1 MRPVGRLAVGALF
14 AVAALTVGDLSAGEK
29 GKGKVKVGDP
39 APAFQAVDAQGKP
52 WKSGRSRRQKRRRPL
67 VLPRRPDRR
76 LNPRGLRLP

>member
-52 WKSGRSRRQKRRRPL
+52 WKSADHVGKNVV
-67 VLPRRPDRR
+67 VLWFYPAA
-76 LNPRGLRLP
+76 LTGG